1 MLKAHQELGVT
12 HHSAN
17 RDPEMKVR
25 LNAYP
30 NPQAGLI
37 GRVTY
42 LVLLPAFLLHAKSSS
57 VVLSAGHRKL
67 GTKLYPVEDYLVTSL
82 SWVCLQS

>member
-1 MLKAHQELGVT
+1 M
-12 HHSAN
+12 
-17 RDPEMKVR
+17 R

-42 LVLLPAFLLHAKSSS
+42 FVLLSAFLLHAKSSS
-57 VVLSAGHRKL
+57 VVVSAGHREES
-67 GTKLYPVEDYLVTSL
+67 TQLYPVKDYLVTS
-82 SWVCLQS
+82 